1 MSITKIW
8 KFKSRLD
15 QLIEYAINGEKTEEK
30 LYVSGINCIPDTAF
44 YEMKNVK
51 KQFFKTEGIE
61 CFHGIQ
67 SFVKDEVTP
76 EQAHEIAVKLA
87 NELWGEKFQVIVSTH
102 LNTNNIHNHFV
113 INSVSFLDGKRFCN
127 TKRDY
132 ALMRK
137 TSDRLCKEYGL
148 SVLKQEEKYNKYA
161 TSNLYKELMRDSI
174 DYAIASSKDY
184 NEFIQILKDLDYIIT
199 DKNNSLSIKREPY
212 KRNTRIER
220 QFGKNYSK
228 ENIYKRILETQASFP
243 YSPDPYLLIN
253 RTYKSYNNIKEKH
266 YPQKS
271 TILYLMFHYKKLFGI
286 NTEIDLKSNITRITP
301 ELIRELKKMDEY
313 SNQAKLLATNN
324 INTEED
330 LLKFEKSIYEK
341 INPLKSERENL
352 WKKHKKAKTDDEK
365 KDIENQ
371 IIDISKKI
379 TPLAEQIK
387 CCNNIT
393 NRLNKIKYFELKNS
407 LEIEYSKKGT
417 KYTNKEIL

>member
-1 MSITKIW
+1 MAITKIW

-15 QLIEYAINGEKTEEK
+15 QLIEYAINGEKTEQK

-67 SFVKDEVTP
+67 SFAKDEVTP
-76 EQAHEIAVKLA
+76 EQAHEIGVKLA
-87 NELWGEKFQVIVSTH
+87 DELWGENFQVIVSTH
-102 LNTNNIHNHFV
+102 LNTDNIHNHFV

-184 NEFIQILKDLDYIIT
+184 DEFIQILKDLDYIIT
-199 DKNNSLSIKREPY
+199 DKNNSLSIRREPY
-212 KRNTRIER
+212 KRNSRIEK

-228 ENIYKRILETQASFP
+228 ENIFKRILETQATFP

-253 RTYKSYNNIKEKH
+253 RTYKYYNNIKEKH
-266 YPQKS
+266 YPQKGS
-271 TILYLMFHYKKLFGI
+271 ILYLFFHYKKLFGI
-286 NTEIDLKSNITRITP
+286 KTENDLKSNITRITP
-301 ELIRELKKMDEY
+301 ELIKELKKIDEY

-324 INTEED
+324 INTEEE
-330 LLKFEKSIYEK
+330 LLNFEKSIYEK

-352 WKKHKKAKTDDEK
+352 WKKHKKAKTDNEK

-379 TPLAEQIK
+379 SPLVEQIK

-393 NRLNKIKYFELKNS
+393 NRLNMIKNFELKNS
-407 LEIEYSKKGT
+407 LEIEHFKKEY
-417 KYTNKEIL
+417 KDINK